1 MALATIKEILKEGS
15 LPLKRIL
22 ITGASGWIGRETIAL
37 LLEVLGDQFAHRVTL
52 AGSRDST
59 LSIEGV
65 RHHVRKLLD
74 INSEEHFD
82 TVIHLAFL
90 TQEKAHILGVEEF
103 SRLNREI
110 SEFLYKLSKSANVSR
125 LLVASSG
132 AADPAILK
140 AFKDPAKRIYGDL
153 KRESEEL
160 FAELSKQSNIKVEIC
175 RIWSISGSHFLTPT
189 KYALGNFIEQ
199 AITTGDIH
207 LANPAVVRRAYID
220 AGEMMGVLLIDLI
233 KGSGRLISSGGFETS
248 LQELARLVLDEFN
261 PSGRVVVPAET
272 NEHQDDIYAPNVEPF
287 NLLAKNYG
295 VQLSNLEEQ
304 IRITARSKIFAT
316 K

>member
-1 MALATIKEILKEGS
+1 MALATIREILKEEA
-15 LPLKRIL
+15 LPLQRIL

-37 LLEVLGDQFAHRVTL
+37 LQQVLGDQFAHHVTL

-59 LSIEGV
+59 ISIEGI
-65 RHHVRKLLD
+65 RHHVRKLFG
-74 INSEEHFD
+74 INSGEQFD

-132 AADPAILK
+132 AADPVILE
-140 AFKDPAKRIYGDL
+140 AFKDPAKRIYGEL

-160 FAELSKQSNIKVEIC
+160 FSELGKQSNMKVEIC

-199 AITTGDIH
+199 AKSTGNIH

-220 AGEMMGVLLIDLI
+220 AGEMMGVLLINLI

-248 LQELARLVLDEFN
+248 LQQLARLVLNEFN
-261 PSGRVVVPAET
+261 PSGQVIVPAET

-287 NLLAKNYG
+287 NILAKNYG

-304 IRITARSKIFAT
+304 IRITARSKIFST